1 MERVNKWYNVI
12 DFDLFDNSLNTL
24 NFSKI
29 DERILEILK
38 NAKSSLQTEYTF

>member
-38 NAKSSLQTEYTF
+38 NAKSLQTEYTF